1 MSCQIHKSIVAKY
14 NGYKIKGFF
23 RAYCKGFFSI
33 LTSNNVLI
41 TASKNNYK
49 EYGFR
54 ALTEIRELKPEI
66 KIICQFHGKKDA
78 KINDLII
85 SPDEKY
91 LLICYEFYID
101 IILLETYE
109 LIKTFEYPPLKRLV
123 SCKFINNKYFIIFF
137 NCLSESGYAMIDI
150 SFYRLKRGQ
159 LLEKFDS
166 EIKIIKE
173 NLLKIVFVKS
183 LNKIKYLNSNYSI
196 PNINNFI
203 IVKNKIIMKELYG
216 NIQIIDFDGN
226 LQYDLRVDKSI
237 DNISISNR
245 SSFLRNYDNYVIFD
259 FIPSL
264 NTLYKLNLNN
274 YTLLSK
280 KYEKQVEY
288 FSDKTFVPCHKYFN
302 LLNDLIGKHFK
313 MSNDIVKNI
322 YNYLVDSVYVSKLGL
337 IEIKS

>member
-14 NGYKIKGFF
+14 NGYKCKGFF
-23 RAYCKGFFSI
+23 RDFCKGFFSI
-33 LTSNNVLI
+33 LTSNNILI

-49 EYGFR
+49 EYGYR
-54 ALTEIRELKPEI
+54 VLIEIRKLKPEI

-91 LLICYEFYID
+91 LLICYEFCID

-109 LIKTFEYPPLKRLV
+109 LIKTFEYPSLKRLV
-123 SCKFINNKYFIIFF
+123 KCKFINNKYFIIFF
-137 NCLSESGYAMIDI
+137 NKLSESGYAMIDI

-166 EIKIIKE
+166 EIKIVKE

-183 LNKIKYLNSNYSI
+183 LHKIKYLNLNYSI
-196 PNINNFI
+196 KNINNFI

-216 NIQIIDFDGN
+216 DIQIIDFDGN
-226 LQYDLRVDKSI
+226 LQYDLRINNSI

-245 SSFLRNYDNYVIFD
+245 SSFLRNYNNYVIFD

-274 YTLLSK
+274 FKLLSEEQADFF
-280 KYEKQVEY
+280 Y
-288 FSDKTFVPCHKYFN
+288 DKTFVLCNKYFN
-302 LLNDLIGKHFK
+302 LLNDLVSKHFK
-313 MSNDIVKNI
+313 MCNDIVRII